1 MNNANN
7 TQGQDTKM
15 EPKQPKK
22 MKKEEASLKDAYKFG
37 IFCVR
42 AAVAAATG
50 KVFGDANVD
59 SALGEAIAS
68 LYEPQDIADQ
78 GLAYDIAL
86 RGAAG
91 AWKAVEGGR
100 EWE

>member
-1 MNNANN
+1 MNNE
-7 TQGQDTKM
+7 TKPQSQDTKM

-22 MKKEEASLKDAYKFG
+22 VKKDESSLSDAYKFG

-42 AAVAAATG
+42 AAIAAATG

-59 SALGEAIAS
+59 AALGEAVAS